1 MLVQHTARLTSQ
13 PPRFQNRIRR
23 YRVQAGLTQ
32 RSLAER
38 IGQRPAS
45 VSAWERGSYL
55 PTVPNLFRLARA
67 LNTLG
72 ESLYRSLYT
81 EGRSSPPQD
90 HPAGR

>member
-1 MLVQHTARLTSQ
+1 MLVQHTTRLASES
-13 PPRFQNRIRR
+13 PRFQNRIRR

-32 RSLAER
+32 RTLAEQ

-45 VSAWERGSYL
+45 VSAWERGNYL

-72 ESLYRSLYT
+72 ESLYWSLYT
-81 EGRSSPPQD
+81 KTRSGHSED
-90 HPAGR
+90 HPAER